1 MIAKWFMLEIGMH
14 RDRESRTLSFPLAKV
29 FSEVSS
35 LFGSPLDIRRS
46 EENNRA
52 REARYSRLFSSFSS
66 GVPSKLLTSLNI
78 LIIAK
83 DRAREIRA
91 RCMPS
96 LKGLSMLMSPT
107 NLLQTG
113 HSEQL
118 QLVLQTI
125 NKSCRT

>member
-52 REARYSRLFSSFSS
+52 REARYSRLFSSLSS